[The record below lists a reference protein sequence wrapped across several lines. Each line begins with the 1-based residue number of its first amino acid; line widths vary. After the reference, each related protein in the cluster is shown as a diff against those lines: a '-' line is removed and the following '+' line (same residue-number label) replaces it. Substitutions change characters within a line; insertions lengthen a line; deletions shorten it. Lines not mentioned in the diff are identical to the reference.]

1 MKKRILFVEDNPI
14 LLQAYAMMLG
24 GGEDW
29 EVATAADGQKALVM
43 MQTGSFDVVVSDMNM
58 PGMSGSDLIKEVRTK
73 YPGTS
78 RIIVS
83 GISDQEEVANCL
95 GTTHQ
100 FLAKPF
106 NAKVLKA
113 TLARLG
119 GLDAYLS
126 DEKLKALVAN
136 VGSLPSF
143 PSLYLEVMEEL
154 DAEDPSV
161 ESIAAIIS
169 KDPGMTAKIL
179 QIVNSVAFGLT
190 RQVVEPFEA
199 VQQIGLGSV
208 RSLVLS
214 AHIFSCFEP
223 KQIEGFSIEG
233 LWSHSMRA
241 GRVARLIMQ
250 LQDAEPADVEEAAIA
265 GMLHDIGR
273 LMLANSLPDQFA
285 RAAKLAVEKQV
296 TLHQAEMEVFGATH
310 AGAAAYLLG
319 LWGLPAPIVEAVAFH
334 HTPSISDTRE
344 FGPLT
349 AVHAADVLEHE
360 LSESHPPGSPELIDA
375 EYLKAVGVLQNVE
388 TWRTEAKEM
397 LQAEEE

>member
-24 GGEDW
+24 CDDIW
-29 EVATAADGQKALVM
+29 DVSTAADAQKALVRM
-43 MQTGSFDVVVSDMNM
+43 EEGPFDVIVSDMNM
-58 PGMSGSDLIKEVRTK
+58 PGMSGADLIKEVRIK
-73 YPGTS
+73 YPRTS
-78 RIIVS
+78 RIIIS
-83 GISDQEEVANCL
+83 GISDQQEVANCL

-106 NAKVLKA
+106 NAQVLKA

-119 GLDAYLS
+119 GLDSYLH
-126 DEKLKALVAN
+126 DEKLRALVGR

-143 PSLYLEVMEEL
+143 PSIYLRIMEEL
-154 DAEDPSV
+154 DKDDPSV
-161 ESIAAIIS
+161 ESISAIIG
-169 KDPGMTAKIL
+169 KDPGMTAKML

-223 KQIEGFSIEG
+223 KQIEGFSMEG

-241 GRVARLIMQ
+241 GRITRLIMQ

-265 GMLHDIGR
+265 GMMHDIGR
-273 LMLANSLPDQFA
+273 LMLANSLPDQFQKAA
-285 RAAKLAVEKQV
+285 RLAVEKKV
-296 TLHQAEMEVFGATH
+296 TLHEAEMQVFGATH

-319 LWGLPAPIVEAVAFH
+319 LWGLPAAIVEAVAFH
-334 HTPSISDTRE
+334 HTPGKSDLRV
-344 FGPLT
+344 FSPLT

-360 LSESHPPGSPELIDA
+360 LSESHPPGSPELLDMD
-375 EYLKAVGVLQNVE
+375 YLRSIGMQDNVE
-388 TWRTEAKEM
+388 TWRTEALEM
-397 LQAEEE
+397 LQADEE

>member
-14 LLQAYAMMLG
+14 LLQAYAVMLG
-24 GGEDW
+24 SGDNW
-29 EVATAADGQKALVM
+29 EVSTAADGPKALAM
-43 MQTGSFDVVVSDMNM
+43 MQVAPFDVVVSDMNM
-58 PGMSGSDLIKEVRTK
+58 PGMSGADLLKEVRTK

-78 RIIVS
+78 RIIIS
-83 GISDQEEVANCL
+83 GVSDQEEVANCL

-106 NAKVLKA
+106 SAKVLKA

-119 GLDAYLS
+119 GLDNYLR
-126 DEKLKALVAN
+126 DEKLKVLVAN

-154 DAEDPSV
+154 DSEDPSV
-161 ESIAAIIS
+161 ENVAGIIG
-169 KDPGMTAKIL
+169 KDPGMTAKML
-179 QIVNSVAFGLT
+179 HIVNSVAFGLT
-190 RQVVEPFEA
+190 RQVVDPFEA

-223 KQIEGFSIEG
+223 KQIEGFSIDG
-233 LWSHSMRA
+233 LWAHSMRA
-241 GRVARLIMQ
+241 GRIARLIMQ
-250 LQDAEPADVEEAAIA
+250 LQDAEPAEVEEAAIA

-273 LMLANSLPDQFA
+273 LMLANSLPDPFTKA
-285 RAAKLAVEKQV
+285 SRLAVDKRVALHEAEK
-296 TLHQAEMEVFGATH
+296 EVFGATH

-334 HTPSISDTRE
+334 HTPSQSDVRE

-349 AVHAADVLEHE
+349 AVHVADVIEHDI
-360 LSESHPPGSPELIDA
+360 SGSHPPGSPEPLDPD
-375 EYLKAVGVLQNVE
+375 YLKAVGMLDNLDV
-388 TWRTEAKEM
+388 WRNEAVEM